1 VSTVAERP
9 KPITSRFDPRFEV
22 TLYRHVGVEG
32 AHTLEH
38 YRARGGYRAAEK
50 ALTAMTP
57 AQVVEE
63 VKASGL
69 RGRGGAGFPAGVK
82 MSFMPPADGRQRFIV
97 CNADESEPGSFK
109 DRYLMEDDPH
119 QLIEGMLV
127 AGWAIQATIG
137 VLYVRGEYFLAH
149 ERLRAAIAE
158 ARSAGLLGRGVFA
171 SEEAEDAP
179 GNAGFDF
186 DIILHR
192 GAGAYICGEE
202 TALMNSFE
210 GLRAN
215 PRLKPPF
222 PAQAG
227 VYGYPTTINN
237 VETLCSMVHIVDRG
251 GAWFAAMGTDD
262 SKGTK
267 LYQLSGA
274 VVRPGVYEMPMGA
287 TFRELIHDLG
297 GGPSEPAKAFIPGG
311 SSTPMLPW
319 SEANLDLPM
328 DFGTMARV
336 GSMLGTGGVIVIPEA
351 QCMVDAMANVVR
363 FYAHESCGKCTPCRE
378 GIGTWLPKMYQKLL
392 AGLGTRED
400 LALMEEMVRNLGGT
414 AFCPL
419 ADACA
424 MPVAASFQ
432 HFRHEY
438 EHWVD
443 HGAPMHPTVSRWT
456 A

>member
-1 VSTVAERP
+1 VTTVTDRP

-22 TLYRHVGVEG
+22 TLYKYVGVAG
-32 AHTLEH
+32 AHTLEA
-38 YRARGGYRAAEK
+38 YRAHGGYEAATK
-50 ALTAMTP
+50 ALTTMTP
-57 AQVVEE
+57 TQVVDE

-69 RGRGGAGFPAGVK
+69 RGRGGAGFPTGLK
-82 MSFMPPADGRQRFIV
+82 WSFMPPVDGRQRFIV

-109 DRYLMEDDPH
+109 DRYLLEDDPH
-119 QLIEGMLV
+119 QVIEGMLI
-127 AGWAIQATIG
+127 AGYAIGATLG
-137 VLYVRGEYFLAH
+137 VLYVRGEYFHAY
-149 ERLRAAIAE
+149 ERCRAAIAE
-158 ARSAGLLGRGVFA
+158 ARAAGVLGTGVL
-171 SEEAEDAP
+171 
-179 GNAGFDF
+179 GTGFDF
-186 DIILHR
+186 DLILHR

-227 VYGYPTTINN
+227 VYGLPTTINN
-237 VETLCSMVHIVDRG
+237 VESFASAVHIIAK
-251 GAWFAAMGTDD
+251 GAAWYASMGTDD

-267 LYQLSGA
+267 LYQL
-274 VVRPGVYEMPMGA
+274 
-287 TFRELIHDLG
+287 DLG
-297 GGPSEPAKAFIPGG
+297 GGPVEPAKAFIPGG

-319 SEANLDLPM
+319 TEANLDLPM
-328 DFGTMARV
+328 DYGSMAKAGT
-336 GSMLGTGGVIVIPEA
+336 MLGTGGVIVIPESK
-351 QCMVDAMANVVR
+351 CMVDAMYNVVR

-378 GIGTWLPKMYQKLL
+378 GVATWLPKMYQKLL

-400 LALMEEMVRNLGGT
+400 LTLMEEMVRNLRGT

-424 MPVAASFQ
+424 MPVAASFL

-438 EHWVD
+438 EHLVD
-443 HGAPMHPTVSRWT
+443 TGASKYPATSRWS

>member
-1 VSTVAERP
+1 VNAVAESP
-9 KPITSRFDPRFEV
+9 KPITSRFDPRYEV
-22 TLYRHVGVEG
+22 TLYRYVGVEG
-32 AHTLEH
+32 AHTLEA
-38 YRARGGYRAAEK
+38 YRAHGGYRAAEK
-50 ALTAMTP
+50 ALTAMSP
-57 AQVVEE
+57 AQVIDE

-69 RGRGGAGFPAGVK
+69 RGRGGAGFPTGLK
-82 MSFMPPADGRQRFIV
+82 WSFMPPTDGGQRFIV

-119 QLIEGMLV
+119 QLIEGMLI
-127 AGWAIQATIG
+127 AGRAIQATLG
-137 VLYVRGEYFLAH
+137 VLYVRGEYHLAY

-158 ARSAGLLGRGVFA
+158 ARAAGFLGRGLFGTSV
-171 SEEAEDAP
+171 
-179 GNAGFDF
+179 DF
-186 DIILHR
+186 DLILHR

-227 VYGYPTTINN
+227 VYGRPTTINN
-237 VETLCSMVHIVDRG
+237 VESFCSVVHIVERG
-251 GAWFAAMGTDD
+251 AAWYAGMGTDD

-274 VVRPGVYEMPMGA
+274 VARPGVYELPMGA
-287 TFRELIHDLG
+287 TFRELIFDLG
-297 GGPSEPAKAFIPGG
+297 GGPTEPAKAFIPGG
-311 SSTPMLPW
+311 SSTPLLPW
-319 SEANLDLPM
+319 TDANLDLPM
-328 DFGTMARV
+328 DYGSMAKAGT
-336 GSMLGTGGVIVIPEA
+336 MLGTGGVIVLPTSKCI
-351 QCMVDAMANVVR
+351 VDAMANLVH

-378 GIGTWLPKMYQKLL
+378 GVATWLPKMFQKLL
-392 AGLGTRED
+392 AGLGTRSD
-400 LALMEEMVRNLGGT
+400 LTLMEEMVRNLRGT

-438 EHWVD
+438 EHLVD
-443 HGAPMHPTVSRWT
+443 RGAPLHPRTSRW
-456 A
+456 AE